1 MECLRKEIERSDFFL
16 GMVMFHSLAGGTGS
30 GLGSR
35 LLETYRDEY
44 GKSYLMTASVWPNSS
59 GETPLQ
65 HYNTCFT
72 LASLQKHADAV
83 LMF

>member
-1 MECLRKEIERSDFFL
+1 MESLRKEIERSDFFL

-44 GKSYLMTASVWPNSS
+44 GKSYLVSASVWPNSS
-59 GETPLQ
+59 GETPL
-65 HYNTCFT
+65 
-72 LASLQKHADAV
+72 
-83 LMF
+83 